1 VRLEPGDDVLVTV
14 EAHLV
19 NALGADSGR
28 ASVTFLGV
36 QRIDVLRFGPRP
48 DGSVV
53 YATLGA
59 SRAPMA
65 EPTAML
71 ADPVAGPR
79 AELVLALDEPRDSV
93 LRSLAVIAATPSV
106 EGLILRPGGTVRLGE
121 PLWEGSDQTSV
132 SIGEPSLVP
141 DLALDGGRDPVRFLT
156 VTPAAN
162 GSTIQV

>member
-1 VRLEPGDDVLVTV
+1 MLVTV

-79 AELVLALDEPRDSV
+79 VELVLALDEPRDSV
-93 LRSLAVIAATPSV
+93 LRALAVVAAVPSV
-106 EGLILRPGGTVRLGE
+106 EGLVLRPGGTVELGQPLWDGSDVTSVLLGE
-121 PLWEGSDQTSV
+121 PSH
-132 SIGEPSLVP
+132 VP
-141 DLALDGGRDPVRFLT
+141 DLVLDGGRDPVRFLT
-156 VTPAAN
+156 VTPAAG
-162 GSTIQV
+162 GSTLES